1 MQKLPTPADLVPF
14 VLEALSELGG
24 KAHFKEI
31 ERTVAKNLALSPDV
45 LMIIRSGKRSE
56 FAYRLSWARTS
67 AKTQKLIRNEGKG
80 IWSKI

>member
-1 MQKLPTPADLVPF
+1 MDKLPTPAELVPS
-14 VLEALSELGG
+14 VLEALNELGG
-24 KAHFKEI
+24 KAHFKDI
-31 ERTVAKNLALSPDV
+31 ERTVAKNLSLSPSV

-67 AKTQKLIRNEGKG
+67 AKIQKLIRNEGKG